1 MKRAITGEEQSGHG
15 NDSEDE
21 REAIEESEEEPE
33 EQHAEDEAMDRRM
46 IEIAEIGKLFQC
58 HCQ

>member
-21 REAIEESEEEPE
+21 REVIEESEEEPE
-33 EQHAEDEAMDRRM
+33 E
-46 IEIAEIGKLFQC
+46 
-58 HCQ
+58 